1 MFKSCLRSGSP
12 RKKLPGRRL
21 RGTAAIRTSGDDTV
35 PPPGC
40 RSCQPRERATASGV
54 PSGMGGRDGHG
65 GLTRKSSPTIVPIGG
80 PPGHRDSLDRA
91 DHSEYGCPAAGKLDS
106 PRICFRSTC
115 FGTRHSG
122 NRTRLARHCGFTSRD
137 PELPDRETAMS
148 ALCRGSVSD
157 WVTSRPNALRDLRV
171 AGRFSMYD
179 EMAVLDTN
187 PARD

>member
-91 DHSEYGCPAAGKLDS
+91 DHSEYGCPAAGKVDS
-106 PRICFRSTC
+106 PHTCSRSGCFV
-115 FGTRHSG
+115 TRHSG
-122 NRTRLARHCGFTSRD
+122 NRIRLARRSGFTSRD
-137 PELPDRETAMS
+137 PELPDRETAES
-148 ALCRGSVSD
+148 AAGGGSVS
-157 WVTSRPNALRDLRV
+157 ALATTRQLV
-171 AGRFSMYD
+171 W
-179 EMAVLDTN
+179 
-187 PARD
+187 